1 MIKSRRLRAGKG
13 KMRNRRHVQRR
24 GPLIVYNKDQVSN
37 NFVCMYLVMFLN
49 KNTPMQNTLLNEQN
63 DFVILK

>member
-24 GPLIVYNKDQVSN
+24 GPLIVYSKDQVSN
-37 NFVCMYLVMFLN
+37 NFVLGVYPL
-49 KNTPMQNTLLNEQN
+49 
-63 DFVILK
+63 